1 MRCLEHRAKLVLPH
15 KVGVENNCQEKKC
28 LKQLAPNA
36 VKNAKSHSNP
46 TQPDQFTAENALLRN
61 ESQGQNEAIKLTA

>member
-1 MRCLEHRAKLVLPH
+1 MRCLANSCKTCFAN

-61 ESQGQNEAIKLTA
+61 ESQGQNDPIKLTA